1 MIFQLKVLI
10 FIVTSI
16 PLAWLSLSSLRDARS
31 HGFYRFFAWEAIL
44 AVIVLNIDYWFHKPF
59 GIYQI
64 FSWLLLTASALLV
77 IHGIYSLRVVGKPNK
92 KRDDPM
98 LIGIEKTTEL
108 VTERAYRYIRHPIY
122 SAGLFLVWG
131 AFFKRMAW
139 STFSLGVIST
149 LFLTMTAKK
158 EEVENLRFFGD
169 PYQSYMK
176 KTKMFIPFLF

>member
-98 LIGIEKTTEL
+98 
-108 VTERAYRYIRHPIY
+108 
-122 SAGLFLVWG
+122 
-131 AFFKRMAW
+131 
-139 STFSLGVIST
+139 
-149 LFLTMTAKK
+149 
-158 EEVENLRFFGD
+158 
-169 PYQSYMK
+169 
-176 KTKMFIPFLF
+176 